1 MFEQRIDI
9 QESESLTLAKLLGN
23 ASIAAWD
30 EAGVLIRLPAGEEAD
45 LTVEQAEGG
54 PSISARVTCEVHMPA
69 GLPVQVRE
77 AKGNLSATGISSLN
91 AEQVRGR
98 LKLSDVGEARL
109 AEVFGGLEARGLRS
123 LSVVGTIFG
132 SASLKHVERADLQNV
147 RGNLAVRA
155 VSHVHG
161 SRIGGNLI
169 AKEVDGSLHI
179 DEVGGNAPLKNIG
192 AEVRLGQVAGDLL
205 GKNLTGGAHVPKIG
219 GNLVLGGEIGQGRSY
234 QFSAR
239 GNAVLG
245 LAEGA
250 GAHLTLT
257 ARGKFI
263 VSTALSGE
271 VREGRTLSG
280 TIGDGGAEIAV
291 EAGGNLVL
299 GGKDEGRIGLVGVEV
314 AEGLVRQIEEGL
326 VRPIEEGVSAIDLDA
341 IGRQVGAEMDQAMSR
356 LRVKLESVDWE
367 TVGARSQQAVE
378 RAMEQLQRNMDRMAA
393 NAARHQERFERKLER
408 QKLRMEREARRAQEH
423 RRAGAEFAAAD
434 EPAGGTY
441 EEYEPEPGPDLD
453 EERLSIL
460 RMLEQGQISPEEAE
474 MLLDAL
480 Q

>member
-54 PSISARVTCEVHMPA
+54 PSVSARVTCEVHMPA

-109 AEVFGGLEARGLRS
+109 AEVYGGLEARGLRS

-132 SASLKHVERADLQNV
+132 SASLKNVERADLQNV
-147 RGNLAVRA
+147 RGNLAVKA

-192 AEVRLGQVAGDLL
+192 AEVRLGQVAGNLL

-280 TIGDGGAEIAV
+280 TIGDGGAEIVV

-299 GGKDEGRIGLVGVEV
+299 GGKDGARIEMGAGLAEEV
-314 AEGLVRQIEEGL
+314 ARQIEEGL
-326 VRPIEEGVSAIDLDA
+326 AGIDLDA
-341 IGRQVGAEMDQAMSR
+341 IGRQVGAEMDEAMSR
-356 LRVKLESVDWE
+356 LRVKLEGVDWE
-367 TVGARSQQAVE
+367 TAGVRAQQAVE
-378 RAMEQLQRNMDRMAA
+378 RAMGQLQRNMDRMATE
-393 NAARHQERFERKLER
+393 AARQQERFQR
-408 QKLRMEREARRAQEH
+408 RMEREAH
-423 RRAGAEFAAAD
+423 RRQREDRGVGVEITFGDDPSGGA
-434 EPAGGTY
+434 Y
-441 EEYEPEPGPDLD
+441 EEAEGQPGPDLD

>member
-54 PSISARVTCEVHMPA
+54 PSVSARVSCEVHMPA

-109 AEVFGGLEARGLRS
+109 AEVYGGLEARGLRS

-132 SASLKHVERADLQNV
+132 SASLKNVERADLQNV
-147 RGNLAVRA
+147 RGNLAVKA
-155 VSHVHG
+155 VNHVHG

-192 AEVRLGQVAGDLL
+192 AEVRLGQVAGNLL

-263 VSTALSGE
+263 VSAALSGE

-299 GGKDEGRIGLVGVEV
+299 GGKDGARIEMGAGLAEEV
-314 AEGLVRQIEEGL
+314 ARQIEEGL
-326 VRPIEEGVSAIDLDA
+326 AGIDLDA
-341 IGRQVGAEMDQAMSR
+341 IGRQVGAEMDEAMSR
-356 LRVKLESVDWE
+356 LRVKLEGVDWE
-367 TVGARSQQAVE
+367 TAGVRAQQAAE
-378 RAMEQLQRNMDRMAA
+378 RAMGQLQRNVDRMAA
-393 NAARHQERFERKLER
+393 EAARQQERFQR
-408 QKLRMEREARRAQEH
+408 RMEREAH
-423 RRAGAEFAAAD
+423 RRQREDRGVGVEITFGDDPSGGA
-434 EPAGGTY
+434 Y
-441 EEYEPEPGPDLD
+441 EEAEGQPGPDLD